1 MLHVGRGVARLFF
14 MKMYN
19 YIQFL
24 VSLFQICNSFDQKGG
39 HTVSIRDYSPDFH
52 VDLHTVCYLMWQKKK
67 GLKGEEVISTQDTT
81 SYNLQQ

>member
-1 MLHVGRGVARLFF
+1 MLRPLGLFRANSNVLHVGRGVARLFF

-52 VDLHTVCYLMWQKKK
+52 VDLHTVF
-67 GLKGEEVISTQDTT
+67 D
-81 SYNLQQ
+81 